1 MISYIW
7 NFPQFIVAPSEDGLT
22 DVVKGVH
29 WEYLGVK
36 NNYSSR
42 LYGIVELLSPN
53 PEDFISYENLT
64 VDWTID
70 VVSQILD
77 VPEMQIKLA
86 QLIFQL
92 EYPTT
97 VNMEPPFE

>member
-7 NFPQFIVAPSEDGLT
+7 NFSQFVVAPSEDGLT

-29 WEYLGVK
+29 WEYFGVK
-36 NNYSSR
+36 TEYSAR

-53 PEDFISYENLT
+53 PEDFIPYADLT
-64 VDWTID
+64 ADWTVD
-70 VVSQILD
+70 VVSNILD
-77 VPEMQIKLA
+77 VPEMQAKLA

-92 EYPTT
+92 EHPST